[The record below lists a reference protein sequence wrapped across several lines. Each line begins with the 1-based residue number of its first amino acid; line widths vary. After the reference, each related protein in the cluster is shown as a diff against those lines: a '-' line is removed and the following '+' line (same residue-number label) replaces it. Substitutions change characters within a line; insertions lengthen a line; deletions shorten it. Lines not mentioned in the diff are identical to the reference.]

1 MSQQPH
7 PPVGATPDRRT
18 FLRGLAAL
26 GVAGGALGSLARA
39 AHAAPPQ
46 PRLDGAGIQLFTVRD
61 RLAADFEGTLARLA
75 EIGYRQV
82 EFFTYADRTP
92 TQVRAALDAAG
103 LSAPSTHV
111 VLRPGPNLERELAG
125 FQAMGHQ
132 WARAGGPEPADGAGS
147 PPGATAVGGSAGAP
161 VQRPLPPPQT
171 VAGVRRTLE
180 QYERVATAAKP
191 YGIRIIVHN
200 HTEEFERLPDGRTP
214 FDLMLAELD
223 PTMVALELDIG
234 WAVVAG
240 QDPTMLFERH
250 RGRFPLWHVKDVAE
264 LTVARS
270 HPTMYGRQRAARIVP
285 LGQGGIDY
293 APIFAK
299 ASVAGLQ
306 HYFVEQDTAPAS
318 GDSLAAARTSFEALR
333 RLLA

>member
-18 FLRGLAAL
+18 FLTGLAAL
-26 GVAGGALGSLARA
+26 GVAGGALGSLARSADA
-39 AHAAPPQ
+39 AVLQ

-61 RLAADFEGTLARLA
+61 RMAADFEGTLARLA

-82 EFFTYADRTP
+82 EFFTHADRTP
-92 TQVRAALDAAG
+92 AQVRVALDAAG
-103 LSAPSTHV
+103 LTAPSTHV

-125 FQAMGHQ
+125 FQAIGHR
-132 WARAGGPEPADGAGS
+132 WARAGGPAAADAG
-147 PPGATAVGGSAGAP
+147 PAGAP
-161 VQRPLPPPQT
+161 GGASPQT

-180 QYERVATAAKP
+180 QYEQVAAAAKP
-191 YGIRIIVHN
+191 YGIRVIVHN

-240 QDPTMLFERH
+240 QDPTALFERH
-250 RGRFPLWHVKDVAE
+250 RGRFPLWHVKDMAE

-270 HPTMYGRQRAARIVP
+270 YPTMHGRQRAARIVP
-285 LGQGGIDY
+285 LGQGSIDY

>member
-7 PPVGATPDRRT
+7 PPAGAIHDRRT
-18 FLRGLAAL
+18 FLGGVAAL
-26 GVAGGALGSLARA
+26 GLAGGALASLARSAGA
-39 AHAAPPQ
+39 ASWQ
-46 PRLDGAGIQLFTVRD
+46 PTLDAAGIQLFTVRD
-61 RLAADFEGTLARLA
+61 RMAADFEGTLAKLA

-82 EFFTYADRTP
+82 EFFTYDDRTP
-92 TQVRAALDAAG
+92 AQVRAALDAAG

-111 VLRPGPNLERELAG
+111 VLRPGPELERELAG
-125 FQAMGHQ
+125 FQAMGHR
-132 WARAGGPEPADGAGS
+132 WARASGPAAADRDAGGPVP
-147 PPGATAVGGSAGAP
+147 AGAP
-161 VQRPLPPPQT
+161 PSQT

-180 QYERVATAAKP
+180 QYERVAAAAKP
-191 YGIRIIVHN
+191 YGIRVIVHN

-240 QDPTMLFERH
+240 QDPTTLFERH
-250 RGRFPLWHVKDVAE
+250 RGRFPLWHVKDMADLAV
-264 LTVARS
+264 VRS
-270 HPTMYGRQRAARIVP
+270 HLTMRERQRAARIVP

-293 APIFAK
+293 APLFAR

-318 GDSLAAARTSFEALR
+318 GDSLAAARTSFEVLR